1 MNTSATEPESPASE
15 TKGRFDW
22 LHVSLIVLLT
32 VIVVVIATVWL
43 VKVYLFPSE
52 FKPVSLNQ
60 KEELR
65 LEQKLGVFGATDLAP
80 RQARQNQPQR
90 LEPEAYSEVGANR
103 EVSFTE
109 KELNAMVASNTD
121 MAKKLAIDLS
131 DDLVSAKVLIKVDDD
146 FPVMAGRTIKVRAG
160 MELAYRQAKPVVVLK
175 GVSVMGVP
183 VPNAWIGN
191 LKNIDLVNEFGSRQG
206 FWKAFSDGVEHI
218 EVKDG
223 QLLVK
228 LKE

>member
-1 MNTSATEPESPASE
+1 MNTSTTEPSGSSPEA
-15 TKGRFDW
+15 KGRFDW

-32 VIVVVIATVWL
+32 IIVVVIATVWL

-60 KEELR
+60 KEEQV
-65 LEQKLGVFGATDLAP
+65 LERKLGIFGASDLAP
-80 RQARQNQPQR
+80 RQARQGQQDR
-90 LEPEAYSEVGANR
+90 LEPEAYSEAGAKR
-103 EVSFTE
+103 EVTFTE
-109 KELNAMVASNTD
+109 KELNALVASNTD

-131 DDLVSAKVLIKVDDD
+131 DDLVSAKLLIKVDED
-146 FPVMAGRTIKVRAG
+146 FPVMAGKTVKVRAG
-160 MELAYRQAKPVVVLK
+160 VELAYRQAKPIVVLK

-183 VPNAWIGN
+183 VPNAWLGN
-191 LKNIDLVNEFGSRQG
+191 LKNIDLVNEFGAQQG

-218 EVKDG
+218 QVKDG
-223 QLLVK
+223 HLLVK